1 MLYLQ
6 SSKQIQQNNVI
17 ALRRIKEIL
26 FAYERGQ
33 QISV

>member
-17 ALRRIKEIL
+17 ALRGIEEIL